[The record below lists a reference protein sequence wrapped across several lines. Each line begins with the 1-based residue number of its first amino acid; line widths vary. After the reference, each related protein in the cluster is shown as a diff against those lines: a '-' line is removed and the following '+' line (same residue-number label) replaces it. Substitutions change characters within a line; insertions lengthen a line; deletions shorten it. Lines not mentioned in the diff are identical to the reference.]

1 MSRNIV
7 ICIDGTGNDPKD
19 ALQPGS
25 DTTNVLR
32 MAEALV
38 QDDRQVVKYFAG
50 IATSGK
56 RLADVAGRFTGL
68 GAEDLRD
75 KAYAF
80 LGENYRMGDNIFLFG
95 FSRGAAIVRDLANL
109 VYDRGIRDLGSVPI
123 KLLGLWDTVAAFGI
137 PMDVFS
143 LPAQSINIGKK
154 LDIPPNVRHTVH
166 LLAIDE
172 QREPYTPTLIEAADN
187 VEEVWFAGGHCDVGG
202 GFQDRELAEI
212 TLRFMIG
219 RARRKGL
226 RFRRSALQKIPT
238 NMLGT
243 GVRHVETQGKM
254 PFGLREIVVQKDR
267 QASTVR
273 PKIHRTVIKRMGH
286 QDQDYDPI
294 NVKRLNGN
302 FEVVE

>member
-7 ICIDGTGNDPKD
+7 ICIDGTGNDPND
-19 ALQPGS
+19 ATQPGS

-32 MAEALV
+32 LAEALV
-38 QDDRQVVKYFAG
+38 QDDRQLVKYFAG
-50 IATSGK
+50 VATSGK
-56 RLADVAGRFTGL
+56 RLPDVAGRYTGL

-80 LGENYRMGDNIFLFG
+80 LGENYRTGDDIFLFG

-109 VYDRGIRDLGSVPI
+109 VDDHGIGDVRSVPV
-123 KLLGLWDTVAAFGI
+123 KFLGLWDTVAAFGI

-143 LPAQSINIGKK
+143 LPSQSINIGKK
-154 LDIPPNVRHTVH
+154 LDIPLNVQHTVH

-172 QREPYTPTLIEAADN
+172 QREPYTPTLIETADN

-202 GFQDRELAEI
+202 GFQDRELADI

-219 RARRKGL
+219 RAL
-226 RFRRSALQKIPT
+226 RQGVRFMESALQEIPV
-238 NMLGT
+238 NVLGV
-243 GVRHVETQGKM
+243 GVSHVETQGKM
-254 PFGLREIVVQKDR
+254 PSRPREIVVHKDH

-273 PKIHRTVIKRMGH
+273 PKIHRTVIERKGR
-286 QDQDYDPI
+286 QDYDPI
-294 NVKRLNGN
+294 NVKHLNGN